1 MPRRPLTM
9 HQVITQSPE
18 WRAWR
23 EANAYTLAPFKE
35 DISDAEETG
44 FFAPK
49 HWKAFMQFLYNVRKE
64 QTIKPLKIKNYSKN
78 DTT

>member
-1 MPRRPLTM
+1 M

-23 EANAYTLAPFKE
+23 ESNAYTLAPFKE

-44 FFAPK
+44 FFTPK
-49 HWKAFMQFLYNVRKE
+49 HWKSFLRFLE
-64 QTIKPLKIKNYSKN
+64 QTKEKNRESRQIKIRNYSKN
-78 DTT
+78 ETT